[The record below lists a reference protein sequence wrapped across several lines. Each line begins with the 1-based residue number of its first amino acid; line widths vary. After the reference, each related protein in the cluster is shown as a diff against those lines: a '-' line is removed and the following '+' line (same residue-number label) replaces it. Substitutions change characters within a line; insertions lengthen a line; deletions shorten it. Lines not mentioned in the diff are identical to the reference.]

1 MQPYQIFPSY
11 LLSTKNILN
20 RRAPA
25 VKYDHTASSVG
36 LWPLSGQRFSS
47 VILLNFL
54 LKFNRYWTTFETVAE
69 IERDCTERQICMG
82 D

>member
-36 LWPLSGQRFSS
+36 LWPLSGHFVEFLAKIQS
-47 VILLNFL
+47 LLDYF
-54 LKFNRYWTTFETVAE
+54 
-69 IERDCTERQICMG
+69 
-82 D
+82 